1 MGSGTELCDK
11 TTKIISGILLSMGS
25 GVPDPGDIFT
35 TGSSLLRQVSDKME
49 LAIPGANWIG
59 ASAAAYSSQNLAQ
72 QLRTKAM
79 SDIDKLAGNLV
90 SNQARHIRDARKVLS
105 AMITMVNGVRK
116 ACKKLEKVPLV
127 GKGLSLALAVP
138 PCGTAMSVVGGALLY
153 LTLTT
158 MNNVMNLK
166 GLLGRLIEMLTALPK
181 FAGLPKLPIP
191 GLPEIAWPPK
201 LPEIPIPGLPS
212 IPGLPEFNWPPTPGA
227 PDFTLPIP
235 GLPEF
240 QWPSMPGFPQF
251 NWPRPGFPIPGFPGL
266 PGLPTIPDVFPGLP
280 VLDDLLSGVGILG
293 RLPTWVEVASLP
305 EFLAGF
311 AGLPSLDFGELLS
324 FAQLPAV
331 GQLTETMN
339 QLAQLAS
346 AGGHSSNIVN
356 MAGQQTPMISSL
368 GRQSGPPQGI
378 LGVDTDNE
386 VRTDA
391 AAGATV
397 ERAPIDTAS
406 DGTQLERRLA

>member
-212 IPGLPEFNWPPTPGA
+212 IPGCPNSTGH
-227 PDFTLPIP
+227 
-235 GLPEF
+235 
-240 QWPSMPGFPQF
+240 QPQA
-251 NWPRPGFPIPGFPGL
+251 
-266 PGLPTIPDVFPGLP
+266 LPTSRCRSRAARIPMAVYARLSPIQLAAPRISYPRVSRFAWASDDSRCLP
-280 VLDDLLSGVGILG
+280 RTSGIGRLAVGRRDIGQVAYLG
-293 RLPTWVEVASLP
+293 R
-305 EFLAGF
+305 
-311 AGLPSLDFGELLS
+311 
-324 FAQLPAV
+324 
-331 GQLTETMN
+331 
-339 QLAQLAS
+339 
-346 AGGHSSNIVN
+346 GG
-356 MAGQQTPMISSL
+356 
-368 GRQSGPPQGI
+368 
-378 LGVDTDNE
+378 
-386 VRTDA
+386 
-391 AAGATV
+391 
-397 ERAPIDTAS
+397 
-406 DGTQLERRLA
+406 

>member
-11 TTKIISGILLSMGS
+11 TTKFISGILLSMGP

-35 TGSSLLRQVSDKME
+35 TGSSLLRQVSDKMG

-59 ASAAAYSSQNLAQ
+59 TSAAAYSSQNLAQ

-153 LTLTT
+153 LTLAT

-166 GLLGRLIEMLTALPK
+166 GLLGKLIEILTALPK
-181 FAGLPKLPIP
+181 FAGLPTLPIP
-191 GLPEIAWPPK
+191 GLPEVAWPPK
-201 LPEIPIPGLPS
+201 LPEIPIPGPPS
-212 IPGLPEFNWPPTPGA
+212 IPGLPEFNWPPIPGA

-251 NWPRPGFPIPGFPGL
+251 NWPRPGLPIPGFPKL
-266 PGLPTIPDVFPGLP
+266 PGLPSIPDIFPGLP
-280 VLDDLLSGVGILG
+280 GLDDLLSGVGILG
-293 RLPTWVEVASLP
+293 KLPSWVEVASLP

-311 AGLPSLDFGELLS
+311 PGLPSLDFGELQS
-324 FAQLPAV
+324 FAQLPTV

-346 AGGHSSNIVN
+346 AGGHPSNIAN
-356 MAGQQTPMISSL
+356 SAGRQIPMISSL
-368 GRQSGPPQGI
+368 ARQSGPPQHMPA
-378 LGVDTDNE
+378 VDTDNK
-386 VRTDA
+386 VGSD
-391 AAGATV
+391 V
-397 ERAPIDTAS
+397 AS
-406 DGTQLERRLA
+406 VSPPELSPQA

>member
-1 MGSGTELCDK
+1 M
-11 TTKIISGILLSMGS
+11 
-25 GVPDPGDIFT
+25 
-35 TGSSLLRQVSDKME
+35 
-49 LAIPGANWIG
+49 
-59 ASAAAYSSQNLAQ
+59 
-72 QLRTKAM
+72 
-79 SDIDKLAGNLV
+79 
-90 SNQARHIRDARKVLS
+90 
-105 AMITMVNGVRK
+105 
-116 ACKKLEKVPLV
+116 
-127 GKGLSLALAVP
+127 
-138 PCGTAMSVVGGALLY
+138 
-153 LTLTT
+153 
-158 MNNVMNLK
+158 
-166 GLLGRLIEMLTALPK
+166 
-181 FAGLPKLPIP
+181 
-191 GLPEIAWPPK
+191 
-201 LPEIPIPGLPS
+201 
-212 IPGLPEFNWPPTPGA
+212 
-227 PDFTLPIP
+227 
-235 GLPEF
+235 
-240 QWPSMPGFPQF
+240 
-251 NWPRPGFPIPGFPGL
+251 
-266 PGLPTIPDVFPGLP
+266 
-280 VLDDLLSGVGILG
+280 
-293 RLPTWVEVASLP
+293 P

-368 GRQSGPPQGI
+368 ARQSGPPQGI